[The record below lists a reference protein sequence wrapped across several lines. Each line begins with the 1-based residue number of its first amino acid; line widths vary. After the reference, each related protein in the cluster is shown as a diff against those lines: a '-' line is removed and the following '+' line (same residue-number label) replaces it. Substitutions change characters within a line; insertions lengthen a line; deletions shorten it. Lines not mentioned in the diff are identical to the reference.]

1 MTLNLN
7 SILSISFLLGLL
19 LGSFYNVVGLRVPK
33 GESIVAPRSHCP
45 HCKRTLTALELIPVV
60 SYLLQKGKCRA
71 CSARISF
78 VYPLIELS
86 TAILFTLAPLFVGWS
101 AEVAVSWTLISLFV
115 IIFVSDVHYMV
126 IPNRVLL
133 FFTPLL
139 LVERLWIAPLTPWW
153 DSLLGSVVGFMI
165 LFVIAVVSKGGMGGG
180 DIKLFALIGLALGA
194 KLTVLAFFLSTLVG
208 TIFGLIGMALGRVKR
223 GEPMPF
229 GPAIVVG
236 TLIAYFFG
244 ETIIHVYVKVMM

>member
-1 MTLNLN
+1 MIVFV
-7 SILSISFLLGLL
+7 SVLGLL

-45 HCKRTLTALELIPVV
+45 SCKRTLTAFELIPVV
-60 SYLLQKGKCRA
+60 SYVLQKGKCRA

-78 VYPLIELS
+78 VYPFVELS

-101 AEVAVSWTLISLFV
+101 AEIVVSWTLISLFV

-126 IPNRVLL
+126 IPNRILL
-133 FFTPLL
+133 FFAPLL
-139 LVERLWIAPLTPWW
+139 LIERITLAPLTPWW
-153 DSLLGSVVGFMI
+153 DSLLGSFVGFMM
-165 LFVIAVVSKGGMGGG
+165 LFLIALVSKGGMGGG
-180 DIKLFALIGLALGA
+180 DIKLFAVIGLALGV
-194 KLTVLAFFLSTLVG
+194 KLTVLAFFLSTFVG
-208 TIFGLIGMALGRVKR
+208 TMFGLIGMAIGHVKR

-244 ETIIHVYVKVMM
+244 EAMIDMYVKVMM

>member
-1 MTLNLN
+1 MLFF
-7 SILSISFLLGLL
+7 ISFLLGLL

-78 VYPLIELS
+78 VYPFVELS

>member
-1 MTLNLN
+1 MN

>member
-1 MTLNLN
+1 M
-7 SILSISFLLGLL
+7 
-19 LGSFYNVVGLRVPK
+19 PK
-33 GESIVAPRSHCP
+33 GKSIVAPRSHCP
-45 HCKRTLTALELIPVV
+45 HCKRTLTATELIPVV
-60 SYLLQKGKCRA
+60 SYVLQKGKCRA

-208 TIFGLIGMALGRVKR
+208 TIFGLVGMAMGRVKR

-244 ETIIHVYVKVMM
+244 EAMIDMYVKVMM

>member
-229 GPAIVVG
+229 GPAIVAG

-244 ETIIHVYVKVMM
+244 ETIIDFYVKVIM

>member
-1 MTLNLN
+1 M
-7 SILSISFLLGLL
+7 LSISFLLGLL

>member
-1 MTLNLN
+1 MWW
-7 SILSISFLLGLL
+7 IVIFLLGLL

-45 HCKRTLTALELIPVV
+45 SCKRTLTAFELIPVV
-60 SYLLQKGKCRA
+60 SYVLQKGKCRA

-78 VYPLIELS
+78 VYPFVELS

-101 AEVAVSWTLISLFV
+101 AEIVVSWTLISLFV

-126 IPNRVLL
+126 IPNRILL
-133 FFTPLL
+133 FFAPLL
-139 LVERLWIAPLTPWW
+139 LIERITLAPLTPWW
-153 DSLLGSVVGFMI
+153 DSLLGSFVGFMM
-165 LFVIAVVSKGGMGGG
+165 LFLIALVSKGGMGGG
-180 DIKLFALIGLALGA
+180 DIKLFAVIGLALGV
-194 KLTVLAFFLSTLVG
+194 KLTVLAFFLSTFVG
-208 TIFGLIGMALGRVKR
+208 TMFGLIGMAIGHVKR

-244 ETIIHVYVKVMM
+244 EAMIDMYVKVMM

>member
-1 MTLNLN
+1 MLFF
-7 SILSISFLLGLL
+7 ISFLLGLL

-45 HCKRTLTALELIPVV
+45 SCKRTLTAFELIPVV
-60 SYLLQKGKCRA
+60 SYVLQKGKCRA

-78 VYPLIELS
+78 VYPFVELS

-101 AEVAVSWTLISLFV
+101 AEIVVSWTLISLFV

-126 IPNRVLL
+126 IPNRILL
-133 FFTPLL
+133 FFAPLL
-139 LVERLWIAPLTPWW
+139 LIERITLAPLTPWW
-153 DSLLGSVVGFMI
+153 DSLLGSFVGFMM
-165 LFVIAVVSKGGMGGG
+165 LFLIALVSKGGMGGG
-180 DIKLFALIGLALGA
+180 DIKLFAVIGLALGV
-194 KLTVLAFFLSTLVG
+194 KLTVLAFFLSTFVG
-208 TIFGLIGMALGRVKR
+208 TMFGLIGMAIGHVKR

-244 ETIIHVYVKVMM
+244 EAMIDMYVKVMM

>member
-1 MTLNLN
+1 M
-7 SILSISFLLGLL
+7 
-19 LGSFYNVVGLRVPK
+19 PK

-45 HCKRTLTALELIPVV
+45 HCKRTLTAFELIPVV
-60 SYLLQKGKCRA
+60 SYVLQKGKCRA

-78 VYPLIELS
+78 FYPFVELS

-101 AEVAVSWTLISLFV
+101 AEIVVSWTLISLFV

-126 IPNRVLL
+126 IPNRILL
-133 FFTPLL
+133 FFAPLL
-139 LVERLWIAPLTPWW
+139 LIERITLAPLTPWW
-153 DSLLGSVVGFMI
+153 DSLLGSFVGFMM
-165 LFVIAVVSKGGMGGG
+165 LFLIALVSKGGMGGG
-180 DIKLFALIGLALGA
+180 DIKLFAVIGLALGV
-194 KLTVLAFFLSTLVG
+194 KLTVLAFFLSTFVG
-208 TIFGLIGMALGRVKR
+208 TMFGLIGMAIGHVKR

-244 ETIIHVYVKVMM
+244 EAMIDMYVKVMM

>member
-1 MTLNLN
+1 MFTAYY
-7 SILSISFLLGLL
+7 IAFFVLGLL

-60 SYLLQKGKCRA
+60 SYVLQKGKCRA

-244 ETIIHVYVKVMM
+244 ETIIHAYVKVMM

>member
-1 MTLNLN
+1 MLFF
-7 SILSISFLLGLL
+7 ISFLLGLF

-45 HCKRTLTALELIPVV
+45 HCKRTLTAFELIPVV
-60 SYLLQKGKCRA
+60 SYVLQKGKCRA

-78 VYPLIELS
+78 FYPFVELS

-101 AEVAVSWTLISLFV
+101 AEIVVSWTLISLFV

-126 IPNRVLL
+126 IPNRILL
-133 FFTPLL
+133 FFAPLL
-139 LVERLWIAPLTPWW
+139 LIERITLAPLTPWW
-153 DSLLGSVVGFMI
+153 DSLLGSFVGFMM
-165 LFVIAVVSKGGMGGG
+165 LFLIALVSKGGMGGG
-180 DIKLFALIGLALGA
+180 DIKLFAVIGLALGV
-194 KLTVLAFFLSTLVG
+194 KLTVLAFFLSTFVG
-208 TIFGLIGMALGRVKR
+208 TMFGLIGMAIGHVKR

-244 ETIIHVYVKVMM
+244 EAMIDMYVKVMM

>member
-1 MTLNLN
+1 MIVFV
-7 SILSISFLLGLL
+7 SVLGLL

-45 HCKRTLTALELIPVV
+45 HCKRTLTAFELIPVV
-60 SYLLQKGKCRA
+60 SYVLQKGKCRA

-78 VYPLIELS
+78 FYPFVELS

-101 AEVAVSWTLISLFV
+101 AEIVVSWTLISLFV

-126 IPNRVLL
+126 IPNRILL
-133 FFTPLL
+133 FFAPLL
-139 LVERLWIAPLTPWW
+139 LIERITLAPLTPWW
-153 DSLLGSVVGFMI
+153 DSLLGSFVGFMM
-165 LFVIAVVSKGGMGGG
+165 LFLIALVSKGGMGGG
-180 DIKLFALIGLALGA
+180 DIKLFAVIGLALGV
-194 KLTVLAFFLSTLVG
+194 KLTVLAFFLSTFVG
-208 TIFGLIGMALGRVKR
+208 TMFGLIGMAIGHVKR

-244 ETIIHVYVKVMM
+244 EAMIDMYVKVMM

>member
-1 MTLNLN
+1 MLFF
-7 SILSISFLLGLL
+7 ISFLLGLL

-45 HCKRTLTALELIPVV
+45 SCKRTLTAFELIPVV
-60 SYLLQKGKCRA
+60 SYVLQKGKCRA

-78 VYPLIELS
+78 VYPFVELS
-86 TAILFTLAPLFVGWS
+86 TAILFTVAPLFVGWS
-101 AEVAVSWTLISLFV
+101 AEIVVSWTLISLFV

-126 IPNRVLL
+126 IPNRILL
-133 FFTPLL
+133 FFAPLL
-139 LVERLWIAPLTPWW
+139 LIERITLAPLTPWW
-153 DSLLGSVVGFMI
+153 DSLLGSFVGFMM
-165 LFVIAVVSKGGMGGG
+165 LFLIALVSKGGMGGG
-180 DIKLFALIGLALGA
+180 DIKLFAVIGLALGV
-194 KLTVLAFFLSTLVG
+194 KLTVLAFFLSTFVG
-208 TIFGLIGMALGRVKR
+208 TMFGLIGMAIGRVKR

-244 ETIIHVYVKVMM
+244 EAMVEMYVKVMM

>member
-1 MTLNLN
+1 MYVY
-7 SILSISFLLGLL
+7 IFLLGLL

-60 SYLLQKGKCRA
+60 SYVLQKGKCRA

-86 TAILFTLAPLFVGWS
+86 AAILFTLAPLFVGWS

-244 ETIIHVYVKVMM
+244 ETMIDMYVKVMM